1 MKAKAQ
7 LVLPI
12 LLLGFGLIFAASP
25 ATAEEVELPQDTT
38 FGSLVLLMEEFASSN
53 VSQMEKN
60 NAISGLIRVSVRGL
74 YELDVRGELDPEFVE
89 EARTDLFSSLAD
101 YQTGAIDPDRLLN
114 RVSSVFEE
122 VETKT
127 DVPIISVTKEMALGR
142 AILEV
147 PGLLGKPPEELD
159 EVELSRL
166 VGIVSRKFKE
176 KRGDLEVTKPTRP
189 EPGAGREEGG
199 AEEGLLKMDRKSQVN
214 RTIFGEEEE
223 KK

>member
-1 MKAKAQ
+1 MKAKAP

-12 LLLGFGLIFAASP
+12 LLLGFGLLFAASP

-38 FGSLVLLMEEFASSN
+38 FGSLVLLIEEFVSAN
-53 VSQMEKN
+53 VSQMEKSN
-60 NAISGLIRVSVRGL
+60 GVSGLIRVAVRGL
-74 YELDVRGELDPEFVE
+74 YELDVRGELDSEFVE

-101 YQTGAIDPDRLLN
+101 YQTETIGPDRLLD
-114 RVSSVFEE
+114 RVSQVFEE

-127 DVPIISVTKEMALGR
+127 DVPIISVTEEMALGR

-147 PGLLGKPPEELD
+147 PGLLGKPPKELD
-159 EVELSRL
+159 DEELSRL

-176 KRGDLEVTKPTRP
+176 KKGDLEVSKPTRP
-189 EPGAGREEGG
+189 EQGAGREESGD
-199 AEEGLLKMDRKSQVN
+199 EEGLLKMDRKSQVN

-223 KK
+223 KE